1 VEISLVVIKSG
12 KPGRTAALPMGSSI
26 VGRDDGC
33 RLRIP
38 AAAVSRR
45 HCEFEV
51 TEDGVTLRDLGSSN
65 GTFVNGERLEDIPE
79 PIAAGDIIAIG
90 EMVFFLRINGEPEE
104 PRALQKAKPSKPAKK
119 KPASSDLT
127 AEKASA
133 EGKNDLGS
141 VLDDLDFDPNE
152 DSSVADFDFDLDDD
166 KGPKL

>member
-1 VEISLVVIKSG
+1 MEISLVVIKSG
-12 KPGRTAALPMGSSI
+12 KPGRAAALPMGSSI

-65 GTFVNGERLEDIPE
+65 GTFVNGERLEDAPE

-90 EMVFFLRINGEPEE
+90 EMVFFLRVNGEPEE
-104 PRALQKAKPSKPAKK
+104 PRALQKSKPSKPAKK
-119 KPASSDLT
+119 PASGEMT
-127 AEKASA
+127 AQKTST

-141 VLDDLDFDPNE
+141 VLDDLDFDPSE
-152 DSSVADFDFDLDDD
+152 DSSVVDFDFDLDDD